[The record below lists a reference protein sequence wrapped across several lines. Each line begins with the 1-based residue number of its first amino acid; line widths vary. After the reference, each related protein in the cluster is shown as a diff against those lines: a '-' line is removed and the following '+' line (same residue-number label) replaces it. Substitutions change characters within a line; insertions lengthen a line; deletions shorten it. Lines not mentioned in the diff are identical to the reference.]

1 MLHYRGR
8 GRYRVVPLAMEFV
21 WADIQCGHFG
31 VCDFDTGWV
40 SAVVDLGFD
49 VESGARCGGGDQL
62 HDGLVAHQGLAA
74 PILGDERE

>member
-1 MLHYRGR
+1 
-8 GRYRVVPLAMEFV
+8 MEFV
-21 WADIQCGHFG
+21 WADIQCSHLG

-74 PILGDERE
+74 GL